1 MPGHLI
7 RRLSQQS
14 NQVFQDE
21 MKRIGFDVTS
31 VQFAAMQA
39 IDLHG
44 EMEQSQIAQ
53 SIHYDKAT
61 IGGVIDRLEKRG
73 WVERK
78 ANPKDKR
85 AKLVSLTKEGCKA
98 LGSLRQWSMRYR
110 IKLWL
115 ILVLKSVHCLS
126 NWRKRLFLRI
136 FLILKIALFGVGSV
150 PCGSK

>member
-1 MPGHLI
+1 MERRLSYYEMPGHLI

-21 MKRIGFDVTS
+21 MKRIGSDVTS

-78 ANPKDKR
+78 ANPKDRR
-85 AKLVSLTKEGCKA
+85 AKLVTLTKEGHQALKVFTPVVKA
-98 LGSLRQWSMRYR
+98 LQDQVVANLSSEERALF
-110 IKLWL
+110 IKLAQ
-115 ILVLKSVHCLS
+115 
-126 NWRKRLFLRI
+126 
-136 FLILKIALFGVGSV
+136 KIVF
-150 PCGSK
+150 

>member
-21 MKRIGFDVTS
+21 MKRIGADVTS
-31 VQFAAMQA
+31 VQFASMQA
-39 IDLHG
+39 IELHG

-61 IGGVIDRLEKRG
+61 IGGVINRLEKRG

-78 ANPKDKR
+78 SNPKDRR
-85 AKLVSLTKEGCKA
+85 AKLVTLTKEGRKA
-98 LGSLRQWSMRYR
+98 LEEITPVVKALQDQVVANLSDDERELF
-110 IKLWL
+110 IKLAQK
-115 ILVLKSVHCLS
+115 VVS
-126 NWRKRLFLRI
+126 
-136 FLILKIALFGVGSV
+136 
-150 PCGSK
+150 

>member
-85 AKLVSLTKEGCKA
+85 AKLVSLIREGRKA
-98 LGSLRQWSMRYR
+98 LEDLTPVVNALQDQVVANLSAEERALF
-110 IKLWL
+110 IKLAQK
-115 ILVLKSVHCLS
+115 VVS
-126 NWRKRLFLRI
+126 
-136 FLILKIALFGVGSV
+136 
-150 PCGSK
+150 

>member
-44 EMEQSQIAQ
+44 EMEQSQIAL

-85 AKLVSLTKEGCKA
+85 AKLVSLIREGRKA
-98 LGSLRQWSMRYR
+98 LEDLTPVVNALQDQVVANLSAEERALF
-110 IKLWL
+110 IKLAQK
-115 ILVLKSVHCLS
+115 VVS
-126 NWRKRLFLRI
+126 
-136 FLILKIALFGVGSV
+136 
-150 PCGSK
+150 

>member
-21 MKRIGFDVTS
+21 MKRIGADVTS
-31 VQFAAMQA
+31 VQFASMQA
-39 IDLHG
+39 IELHG

-78 ANPKDKR
+78 SNPKDRR
-85 AKLVSLTKEGCKA
+85 AKLVTLTKEGRNALEEITPVVKA
-98 LGSLRQWSMRYR
+98 LQDQVVANLSDDERALF
-110 IKLWL
+110 IKLAQK
-115 ILVLKSVHCLS
+115 VVS
-126 NWRKRLFLRI
+126 
-136 FLILKIALFGVGSV
+136 
-150 PCGSK
+150 